1 MKLSIVWGLLL
12 AWLSA
17 CTSAVNVEQ
26 RSGTNFNKYRTFA
39 WADTEVKTSG
49 DQNPLLRSSIAQ
61 DRIHQAIAGELAK
74 RSIREV
80 ESNPDFYLTTH
91 IFVEQAERTVI
102 NPAPVVNQRPIGY
115 VYPYPY
121 AVRYRSALLPVN
133 YGYWYSPAYYR
144 RTTHTEEYREGT
156 LVLDFID
163 AKTNNL
169 VWRGSMVDPVD
180 DPASLGR
187 QFAESAKEI
196 LDQFPKEKTGS

>member
-1 MKLSIVWGLLL
+1 MKYSFVWALLL
-12 AWLSA
+12 LGWLSA

-26 RSGTNFNKYRTFA
+26 RPGVNFNKYHSFA
-39 WADTEVKTSG
+39 WADTEVKTPG
-49 DQNPLLRSSIAQ
+49 DQNPLLRSPIAQ
-61 DRIHQAIAGELAK
+61 DRIHQAIAGELSK

-91 IFVEQAERTVI
+91 IFVEQAERTVS
-102 NPAPVVNQRPIGY
+102 NPPPVGFA
-115 VYPYPY
+115 YPYS
-121 AVRYRSALLPVN
+121 VRYRGAYLPVN
-133 YGYWYSPAYYR
+133 YGYWYSPAYY

-180 DPASLGR
+180 DPARLGR
-187 QFAESAKEI
+187 QFSESAKEI
-196 LDQFPKEKTGS
+196 LDQFPKEKTGN